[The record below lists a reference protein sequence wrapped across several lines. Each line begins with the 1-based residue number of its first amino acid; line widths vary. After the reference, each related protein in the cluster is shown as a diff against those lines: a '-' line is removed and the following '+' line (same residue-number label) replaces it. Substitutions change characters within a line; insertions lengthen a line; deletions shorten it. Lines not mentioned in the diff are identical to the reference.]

1 MSTWM
6 TRGSGRTRSGVLV
19 LLGVVVLAAL
29 GLVVSGCQSNGAPA
43 EGSTVSTSQP
53 IDTITVTG
61 TGKATVMPDEAVVS
75 VAVEND
81 ADTAGAAL
89 DANSKQMQKVLDGLK
104 AVGIKQ
110 DQIETSN
117 VVVYPNRRYDQQTGQ
132 ETLVGYRAS
141 NSVTVTMTDMTQV
154 PVVYKAATEA
164 GANNISGPSWQLS
177 DDNQAVNQALAK
189 AFENALSK
197 AQALATAAG
206 VKVGDVMVMNE
217 GSSSTPPI
225 IYGTREMA
233 GAKAADSVTPPPMNP
248 TNIDVTATVTA
259 TYRLQR

>member
-1 MSTWM
+1 MSRWVTWG
-6 TRGSGRTRSGVLV
+6 RGRTRPGMLA
-19 LLGVVVLAAL
+19 LLGVLALASL
-29 GLVVSGCQSNGAPA
+29 GLALSGCQSDNAPA
-43 EGSTVSTSQP
+43 EGSTVASTQP

-81 ADTAGAAL
+81 ADTASAAL

-104 AVGIKQ
+104 AAGVKE

-189 AFENALSK
+189 ATEDALSK
-197 AQALATAAG
+197 AQALAAAAG
-206 VKVGDVMVMNE
+206 VKVGEVMVLNE
-217 GSSSTPPI
+217 GTSTPPI
-225 IYGTREMA
+225 IYGMPEA
-233 GAKAADSVTPPPMNP
+233 AKAADSVAPPPVNP
-248 TNIDVTATVTA
+248 STIDVTATVTA